1 MSFFVYISSLA
12 AWDLDSKPQPAK
24 GIMGTFRIVSMLAVI
39 AFLGILSN
47 VDGHRV
53 LRSGKPGAH
62 LRSLSK
68 STLEGRD
75 PPVGKVPKYS
85 SREEAQRVSVARWRN
100 AEALATAPRSDNA
113 TVLSG
118 GRLFYVTDYG
128 ADPTGATDSTQAL
141 SEAINEAFQVTT
153 TKHTMPGLQDLGGV
167 EIHLEGG
174 NYRIS
179 EPLRLPES
187 GGGNVVIHGGTLRA
201 SENFPEDRY
210 LIELWT
216 STDSLLNGSLNGDE
230 LAAATKDAD
239 FYAASYE
246 YITLR
251 DLMLDANFRG
261 GGILVINSLRTN
273 IDSCY
278 ISHFTSFGIMVQG
291 GHETY
296 IRNSFLGQHITAGS
310 SPLERNFSGVGISLM
325 GNDNAITDVV
335 IFSAAVGISV
345 SGQANIITGVHCYNK
360 ATAFGGIGIRLLL
373 GGLTQT
379 RILGAY
385 MDYTGIVAEDPVQ
398 LDIANGF
405 FLGDA
410 NIVLKSSQRKM
421 ISGVNI
427 VNNMFTGS
435 GKGVEIVQ
443 LEGQFDSIDQ
453 TIVDRNNVLGM
464 TLKSTVA
471 RGTVQ
476 GNGSTWAIDFNPV
489 LLFPNLIQHVQ
500 YSFYTSDASFPR
512 HALRNVS
519 ENKVVIEADTEV
531 SATVSVQVDQSASF
545 VHGSKIY
552 S

>member
-1 MSFFVYISSLA
+1 
-12 AWDLDSKPQPAK
+12 
-24 GIMGTFRIVSMLAVI
+24 MGALSIVSILAVI
-39 AFLGILSN
+39 AFLGTLSN
-47 VDGHRV
+47 VDGHRI
-53 LRSGKPGAH
+53 LRSCKPGAH
-62 LRSLSK
+62 LRSPRK
-68 STLEGRD
+68 STLESRD
-75 PPVGKVPKYS
+75 SPVGNVPKYF
-85 SREEAQRVSVARWRN
+85 SRAEAKRVSVARWKN
-100 AEALATAPRSDNA
+100 AQSLAAAPRPDNA
-113 TVLSG
+113 TVQSD

-141 SEAINEAFQVTT
+141 LEAINEAFQVTT
-153 TKHTMPGLQDLGGV
+153 TRHTMPGLHDLGGV

-179 EPLRLPES
+179 EPLRMPER

-201 SENFPEDRY
+201 SENFPMDRY
-210 LIELWT
+210 LIELWS
-216 STDSLLNGSLNGDE
+216 STDGILNGSLNGDE

-246 YITLR
+246 YVTLR

-278 ISHFTSFGIMVQG
+278 ISHFMSYGIMVQG

-296 IRNSFLGQHITAGS
+296 IRNCFLGQHITAGA
-310 SPLERNFSGVGISLM
+310 SPIEKEFSGVAISLM
-325 GNDNAITDVV
+325 GNDNAVTDVV

-360 ATAFGGIGIRLLL
+360 ATGFGGVGIRLQL

-427 VNNMFTGS
+427 VDNMFSGS
-435 GKGVEIVQ
+435 GKGVDIVQ
-443 LEGQFDSIDQ
+443 LEGQFESIDQ
-453 TIVDRNNVLGM
+453 TVVDRNNVLGM
-464 TLKSTVA
+464 ALKSTVA
-471 RGTVQ
+471 RRTVQ
-476 GNGSTWAIDFNPV
+476 GSGTKWAIDFNPV
-489 LLFPNLIQHVQ
+489 LLFPNHIQHVQ

-519 ENKVVIEADTEV
+519 HNKVVVEADTQV
-531 SATVSVQVDQSASF
+531 SATVAVQVDQSATF
-545 VHGSKIY
+545 VQGNGIY

>member
-1 MSFFVYISSLA
+1 MSIA
-12 AWDLDSKPQPAK
+12 AWIFENKPQPAK
-24 GIMGTFRIVSMLAVI
+24 PAKGVMDAIRNVSILAVI
-39 AFLGILSN
+39 VFLGILSN
-47 VDGHRV
+47 VNGHRI
-53 LRSGKPGAH
+53 LKSCKPGAH

-68 STLEGRD
+68 SSVESRD
-75 PPVGKVPKYS
+75 SSVGNGPKYF
-85 SREEAQRVSVARWRN
+85 SRAEAERVSVARWKN
-100 AEALATAPRSDNA
+100 VQSLAAAPRPDNA
-113 TVLSG
+113 TVPSD
-118 GRLFYVTDYG
+118 GRVFYVTDYG

-141 SEAINEAFQVTT
+141 LATINEAFHVATT
-153 TKHTMPGLQDLGGV
+153 EHTMPGLHDLGGV

-174 NYRIS
+174 DFRIS
-179 EPLRLPES
+179 NPLRLPAN
-187 GGGNVVIHGGTLRA
+187 GGSNVLIHGGTLRA
-201 SENFPEDRY
+201 SDKFPADRY
-210 LIELWT
+210 LIELWS
-216 STDSLLNGSLNGDE
+216 STDALLNGSLNGDE
-230 LAAATKDAD
+230 LAEATKDAD

-246 YITLR
+246 YVTLQN
-251 DLMLDANFRG
+251 LMLDANFRG

-273 IDSCY
+273 IDNCY
-278 ISHFTSFGIMVQG
+278 ISHFMSFGILVQG

-296 IRNSFLGQHITAGS
+296 IRNSFLGQHITAGA
-310 SPLERNFSGVGISLM
+310 SPIEKQFSGVAISLM
-325 GNDNAITDVV
+325 GNDNAVTDVV

-345 SGQANIITGVHCYNK
+345 SGQANVLTGVHCYNK
-360 ATAFGGIGIRLLL
+360 ATGFGGVGIRLQL

-427 VNNMFTGS
+427 VDNMFSGS
-435 GKGVEIVQ
+435 TKGVDIVQ
-443 LEGQFDSIDQ
+443 LEGQFESIEQ
-453 TIVDRNNVLGM
+453 TVVDRNNVLGM
-464 TLKSTVA
+464 SLKSTVA
-471 RGTVQ
+471 RGTVK
-476 GNGSTWAIDFNPV
+476 GNGTSWTIDFNPV

-519 ENKVVIEADTEV
+519 HNKVVIEADTQV
-531 SATVSVQVDQSASF
+531 SATVAVQVDQSATF
-545 VHGSKIY
+545 VQGSGIY